1 MPEWGNCRAGEK
13 PGGATTRGQR
23 PRKGHWGT
31 HEGPWGCELIAG
43 ASWIEDFAS
52 NRILHASYEQLGG

>member
-23 PRKGHWGT
+23 PRKGHRGT
-31 HEGPWGCELIAG
+31 HKGPWGCELIAG
-43 ASWIEDFAS
+43 GD
-52 NRILHASYEQLGG
+52 LD